1 MTEHTPASIALTEMN
16 IPHQVYIHTGSVHS
30 IEQAAA
36 ERNQDVNQV
45 IRSIVFRLNEGE
57 FAMVLIA
64 GKHQISWK
72 ALRKYFNTNR
82 LTMASPE
89 EVIEATG
96 YQIGTVSPFG
106 ISNPIPILA
115 DKNVFHPPAVS
126 LGLIRQP
133 GTHHLGAHPPQPL
146 LIFNI
151 IGQGIG
157 LLHRFLVE
165 VFPADIADLI

>member
-1 MTEHTPASIALTEMN
+1 MTDHTPASIALTEMN
-16 IPHQVYIHTGSVHS
+16 IPHQVYTHTGTVHS

-45 IRSIVFRLNEGE
+45 IRSIVFRLSKNE

-72 ALRKYFNTNR
+72 ALRKHFNTSR
-82 LTMASPE
+82 LTMASPD
-89 EVIEATG
+89 EVIKATG

-106 ISNPIPILA
+106 VSRPIPILA

-126 LGLIRQP
+126 LGSGVAGAAIMML
-133 GTHHLGAHPPQPL
+133 TKDFKNALG
-146 LIFNI
+146 
-151 IGQGIG
+151 
-157 LLHRFLVE
+157 
-165 VFPADIADLI
+165 DIVVGSFAED